1 MRCVVLGMVV
11 ALAGLMAS
19 ERGTAAEGGKSNPQ
33 LGKVRHVVL
42 FKFKEGTT
50 AEQQKTVE
58 DAFRELPEKIH
69 EIVGFEWGTNISPE
83 NLAPGIHPLLPGHV
97 QRRQRP
103 RRLSSPSGPQGVR
116 EAAEALSRQGAGDRL
131 RGEGLT
137 VSQSGTDRNGG
148 SRPATSR
155 AVGPPMRLG
164 ETLKALSR
172 CQKSVSSD
180 PRRR

>member
-1 MRCVVLGMVV
+1 MRRVVLGMVV

-58 DAFRELPEKIH
+58 DAFRELPKKIH

-83 NLAPGIHPLLPGHV
+83 NRNQGFTHCFLVTFDDAKGRDAYLPHPAHKAFGKVL
-97 QRRQRP
+97 RP
-103 RRLSSPSGPQGVR
+103 YLDKVLVIDFV
-116 EAAEALSRQGAGDRL
+116 AKD
-131 RGEGLT
+131 
-137 VSQSGTDRNGG
+137 
-148 SRPATSR
+148 
-155 AVGPPMRLG
+155 
-164 ETLKALSR
+164 
-172 CQKSVSSD
+172 
-180 PRRR
+180 